1 MVFMGDKSTEDQQHR
16 NCLKDTHAVNSQ
28 VLEEHSVCSNYL
40 TFSSVFYASK
50 TWKFETTTAPL
61 SPFFFYFLRKGYNI
75 RWKTMVCGGGRATI
89 SKQTAGLWP
98 IHFICK
104 HVRTQ
109 TDSEPRAAILLGI
122 LPITDF

>member
-61 SPFFFYFLRKGYNI
+61 SPFFLFFKKGIQRKMEDYGTWW
-75 RWKTMVCGGGRATI
+75 RK
-89 SKQTAGLWP
+89 SHHL
-98 IHFICK
+98 
-104 HVRTQ
+104 
-109 TDSEPRAAILLGI
+109 
-122 LPITDF
+122 